1 MGLSENFK
9 CLCTF
14 LFLFLLLIATFSPSP
29 ASSSSSSP
37 HEIQL
42 KAPPSSKYQ
51 AVFYI
56 KNTNTL
62 VLNKQDYPIT
72 KNRRKMIMRRSSKNM
87 VKNVKTRPFAV
98 MLPKGFVPPSG
109 SSPCHNEYPDSAAIY
124 CDFSASNP

>member
-1 MGLSENFK
+1 MGLGENFK
-9 CLCTF
+9 FSCTF
-14 LFLFLLLIATFSPSP
+14 LFLFLLINTIFFPSP
-29 ASSSSSSP
+29 ASSSSSS

-56 KNTNTL
+56 KNTNAL

-72 KNRRKMIMRRSSKNM
+72 KNRRKMIMRRSSQNM
-87 VKNVKTRPFAV
+87 IENVKTRPFEV
-98 MLPKGFVPPSG
+98 MLPKGYVPPSG

-124 CDFSASNP
+124 CDLSASNP